1 MRSGS
6 VESIKYHSTRG
17 LSGFLEALT
26 NQTLASGVSLRKTF
40 IGTRPPFPWGSAM
53 PKVLSSKPAYA
64 GRMKPFPLFRG
75 WHRTHQ
81 GYPESMQNWRTHF
94 RNQPIPSPWCFI
106 FEEARHSPFPPWAR
120 TLSWNCVPTGR
131 IRVFKEDGY
140 RCIMKVLKRVSR
152 PAGPSPTSVATW
164 HSNGLKSRP
173 CWRRSTRYPEA

>member
-6 VESIKYHSTRG
+6 EESINYLSTRG

-40 IGTRPPFPWGSAM
+40 IGTKPPFPWRSAM

-106 FEEARHSPFPPWAR
+106 FEEARHSPFPQGQGHSAGIAFQLAGSEFSR
-120 TLSWNCVPTGR
+120 RMATGA
-131 IRVFKEDGY
+131 
-140 RCIMKVLKRVSR
+140 L
-152 PAGPSPTSVATW
+152 
-164 HSNGLKSRP
+164 
-173 CWRRSTRYPEA
+173 